1 MHPST
6 EMPVKDIVVT
16 LPSKIVQEAEAIF
29 PRLDVGALA
38 LTLLEK
44 YLLHQKRKLLAQQ
57 YRQYYQN
64 MGTDDLI
71 EEKQMFADFA
81 ILENEVNTFIQA
93 EEANGG
99 S

>member
-1 MHPST
+1 MYPST
-6 EMPVKDIVVT
+6 EMSVKSIVVT
-16 LPSKIVQEAEAIF
+16 LPSKIVREAETIF

-64 MGTDDLI
+64 MEPDDLV
-71 EEKQMFADFA
+71 EEKQMLADFA
-81 ILENEVNTFIQA
+81 ILENEVSTFIEA

>member
-1 MHPST
+1 MYPST
-6 EMPVKDIVVT
+6 EMSAKNIVVT
-16 LPSKIVQEAEAIF
+16 LPSKIVQEAETIF

-44 YLLHQKRKLLAQQ
+44 YLLYQKRKLLAQQ

-93 EEANGG
+93 AEANGG

>member
-1 MHPST
+1 MHPSS

-57 YRQYYQN
+57 YRQYYQSI
-64 MGTDDLI
+64 GPDDLT
-71 EEKQMFADFA
+71 EEKQMLIDFT
-81 ILENEVNTFIQA
+81 ILENEVNTFIEA
-93 EEANGG
+93 AEANGD